1 MTRIS
6 IQIRCGL
13 PLALLAMLVA
23 GCGREVARTD
33 APASDDKVL
42 AVVGEQKVTEA
53 DFCRQWE
60 RRMPGNDSAAARE
73 QVLEELINRAALL
86 ETARREGVDQDPEI
100 AAEIERLMIARLRET
115 KLQPQMQSLSVSD
128 EELKAYYDAHRETKF
143 TEAARVR
150 AAVLWFD
157 AQGQEPLV
165 ERFRPRLQAV
175 RDQVLADA
183 AAFPVTGGFGE
194 LAIANSEHRASRYK
208 GGDLGWLTES
218 DASFAG
224 SDGWG
229 GAVRAIAKSLSAPG
243 DVSELVE
250 RPEGLFMVRLI
261 ERRPAE
267 VTDFANVKEQIK
279 KELLAER
286 RKELDERFQTDARA
300 QLAIQRDAAA
310 LAALSGL
317 QAGVALTSAVNHVVP
332 GMETQP

>member
-33 APASDDKVL
+33 ASASGDKVL
-42 AVVGEQKVTEA
+42 AMVGEQSITEA
-53 DFCRQWE
+53 DFRRQWE
-60 RRMPGNDSAAARE
+60 RRMPGNNSAEARR
-73 QVLEELINRAALL
+73 QVLEEMITRAALL
-86 ETARREGVDQDPEI
+86 ESARREGVDQDPEI
-100 AAEIERLMIARLRET
+100 AAEIERLLIARLRET
-115 KLQPQMQSLSVSD
+115 KLQPQMQSLSVRE
-128 EELKAYYDAHRETKF
+128 EELRSYYDAHRETKF

-150 AAVLWFD
+150 VAVLWFD
-157 AQGQEPLV
+157 TQGQEPLV

-175 RDQVLADA
+175 REQVVADA
-183 AAFPVTGGFGE
+183 AAFPVSSGFGA
-194 LAIANSEHRASRYK
+194 LAIANSEHRASRYQ

-218 DASFAG
+218 GASFAG
-224 SDGWG
+224 ADGWS
-229 GAVRAIAKSLSAPG
+229 GAVREIAGSLKEPG
-243 DVSELVE
+243 DLSELME
-250 RPEGLFMVRLI
+250 RPEGLFLVRLM
-261 ERRPAE
+261 ERRPAAAA
-267 VTDFANVKEQIK
+267 DFADVKDQIQ

-286 RKELDERFQTDARA
+286 RKELEARFQTDARA